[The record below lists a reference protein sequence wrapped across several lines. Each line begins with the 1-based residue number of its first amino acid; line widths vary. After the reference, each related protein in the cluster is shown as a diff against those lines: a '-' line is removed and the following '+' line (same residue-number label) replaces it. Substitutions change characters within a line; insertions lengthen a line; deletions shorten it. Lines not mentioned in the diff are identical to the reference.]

1 MWKEKNPKLWSRKCK
16 YYDVLF
22 FHISVIFM
30 NANRRHVAFS
40 KRPIFFI
47 SLFFSSGKGTH
58 LTDPIILYT
67 LTRSAGNLHTIT
79 IATTT
84 YPEKITEEYPQWRIF
99 FPSIFCLP
107 DMFYE

>member
-1 MWKEKNPKLWSRKCK
+1 MMSC
-16 YYDVLF
+16 
-22 FHISVIFM
+22 
-30 NANRRHVAFS
+30 
-40 KRPIFFI
+40 FFI
-47 SLFFSSGKGTH
+47 FQLFLRTPIEDTSHLVNGPLFLFLSFFSSGKGTH

>member
-30 NANRRHVAFS
+30 NANRRHVASS

-47 SLFFSSGKGTH
+47 SLFFSSGKGTY

-67 LTRSAGNLHTIT
+67 LTRSAGNFRVNKIVKEKRRFSQTMILFVSKLIITIT
-79 IATTT
+79 ISSTV
-84 YPEKITEEYPQWRIF
+84 
-99 FPSIFCLP
+99 
-107 DMFYE
+107 